1 LQVYVEKLAKVAHEK
16 WQTDVQEYDGEALIR
31 ANPSLRGVNM
41 PMVESSTRGQA
52 LGGSDVQTQDTRT
65 TQIQQPQQSLPS
77 TQSAL
82 STYRLSSK
90 IPAGSSVPGIL
101 CIAYH
106 SIISAWRVS
115 LS

>member
-1 LQVYVEKLAKVAHEK
+1 MQVYVEKLAKVAHEK

-52 LGGSDVQTQDTRT
+52 SGGSDVQTQDTRT
-65 TQIQQPQQSLPS
+65 TQTQQPQQSLPS

-90 IPAGSSVPGIL
+90 IPAGSSVPGIYASP
-101 CIAYH
+101 ITQ
-106 SIISAWRVS
+106 
-115 LS
+115 